1 VDGSGDAT
9 YWRERAEQLQHAL
22 TSRIA
27 IEQAKGILGE
37 RLGLEM
43 DAAFALLR
51 YAARGARMK
60 LQDLAIAV
68 VEQDET
74 PEEVVRAVAR
84 HSATLARVPRENR
97 VVQTE
102 LFFRAVNEEIAALD
116 GATFLCECGTPGCTA
131 AIQLTTDSMRNLHTT
146 PNTFVVL
153 KGHELPDVETVV
165 DQADGYLIVRK
176 NELVKD

>member
-1 VDGSGDAT
+1 LDGSQDEA

-27 IEQAKGILGE
+27 IEQAKGILSE
-37 RLGLEM
+37 RLGLDMEG
-43 DAAFALLR
+43 AFALLR
-51 YAARGARMK
+51 YAARSTRVK
-60 LQDLAIAV
+60 LQDLAVAV
-68 VEQDET
+68 VERDDT

-84 HSATLARVPRENR
+84 HASTLARVPRAER

-116 GATFLCECGTPGCTA
+116 GATFICECAIPGCMA
-131 AIQLTTDSMRNLHTT
+131 AIALPIDAIRRLHAQ
-146 PNTFVVL
+146 PNTFVVVN
-153 KGHELPDVETVV
+153 GHELPDVETVV

-176 NELVKD
+176 KELVED

>member
-1 VDGSGDAT
+1 MDGSDDAT

-60 LQDLAIAV
+60 LQDLAVAV
-68 VEQDET
+68 VERDET

-84 HSATLARVPRENR
+84 HSATLARVPREKR

-102 LFFRAVNEEIAALD
+102 LFFRAVNQEIAALD
-116 GATFLCECGTPGCTA
+116 GATFLCECGVPGCMA
-131 AIQLTTDSMRNLHTT
+131 KVELTLESMRSLQST
-146 PNTFVVL
+146 PDTFVVI
-153 KGHELPDVETVV
+153 KGHEIPEVETVV

-176 NELVKD
+176 NALVED